1 MATSKEFHDYI
12 LEQLKKA
19 GDVTT
24 RKMMGEYC
32 VYYQGKL
39 IGDICDNCLLLKPA
53 NAVRSMLPDAEKAYP
68 YEGAKTKMVMV
79 EDVEDIEKMR
89 KLLEAMYQELPEP
102 KKKASASKKKAPAS
116 RKTAGSLREEENKDI
131 QRLSKLPNIGKTVEE
146 QLIQAGIHNAQE
158 LKETGAKQ
166 AWLKI
171 QKIDASACIH
181 RLLAL
186 EGAIRGVKKTMLPE
200 EVKKDLK
207 EFYEWNKK
215 Y

>member
-53 NAVRSMLPDAEKAYP
+53 DAVLSMLPDAEKAYP

-79 EDVEDIEKMR
+79 EDVEDIEKMQ

-102 KKKASASKKKAPAS
+102 KKKASAAKKKISASKKAEE
-116 RKTAGSLREEENKDI
+116 SLKREGGKGI
-131 QRLSKLPNIGKTVEE
+131 QSLSELPNIGEK
-146 QLIQAGIHNAQE
+146 
-158 LKETGAKQ
+158 
-166 AWLKI
+166 
-171 QKIDASACIH
+171 
-181 RLLAL
+181 
-186 EGAIRGVKKTMLPE
+186 
-200 EVKKDLK
+200 
-207 EFYEWNKK
+207 
-215 Y
+215 